1 MIPTKNEN
9 HRMYRGTYNF
19 KKEPKCTKC
28 SVDLV
33 ADREDSGFNWRPA
46 LVVRHWYLCSSCHN
60 DMKSYYYYL
69 RKAKNF
75 SKQIASFNSEYIQ
88 RFNQIKEGFVYVL
101 TNPAWKGWIKVGM
114 AVDADDRCNAYQ
126 TGSPH
131 RDYTVQ
137 YKRFFKNR
145 REAEEK
151 AHLLLSEISSDVNG
165 EWFNVTEHYAQ
176 EVIDSI

>member
-114 AVDADDRCNAYQ
+114 AVDAEDRCNSYQ

-137 YKRFFKNR
+137 YKRFFKDR
-145 REAEEK
+145 RNAEQT
-151 AHLLLSEISSDVNG
+151 AHDIISKISTGRNG
-165 EWFNVTEHYAQ
+165 EWFKINKNDAKG
-176 EVIDSI
+176 IINAI

>member
-1 MIPTKNEN
+1 
-9 HRMYRGTYNF
+9 
-19 KKEPKCTKC
+19 
-28 SVDLV
+28 
-33 ADREDSGFNWRPA
+33 
-46 LVVRHWYLCSSCHN
+46 
-60 DMKSYYYYL
+60 MKSYYYYL